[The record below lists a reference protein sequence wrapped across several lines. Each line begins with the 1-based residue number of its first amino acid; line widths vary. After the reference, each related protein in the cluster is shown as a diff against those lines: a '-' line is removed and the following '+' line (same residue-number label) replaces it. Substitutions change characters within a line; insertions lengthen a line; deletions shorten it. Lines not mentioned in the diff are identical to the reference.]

1 MSRSSSSIGSYHRLE
16 RADECSIRNAQ
27 IEARFAPWAGGR
39 IVSLRHVDHGDIL
52 VPLNDL
58 HFAPDAWPKA
68 GAFPLFPFHNRIRDA
83 YFTMNDRRVRLRPNM
98 ANGRDVMHGPAHQR
112 PWDITEIGPT
122 LLGMTLNYHAD
133 DDWPF
138 DFTASQRF
146 ELCEDGL
153 SISLKLINSGK
164 TAMPG
169 GIGWH
174 PYFKPTSDDSI
185 RVHSARPAKKSRAG
199 NRPGANDPIT
209 LDVAHH
215 YSGWTHSTVRID
227 TETSATIS
235 LKGDAELSYCAVLH
249 KADYLCIE
257 PVSHLAGA
265 FDAAPTLW
273 PETGLRL
280 LAPGASMK
288 GTARLRVF

>member
-1 MSRSSSSIGSYHRLE
+1 M
-16 RADECSIRNAQ
+16 
-27 IEARFAPWAGGR
+27 
-39 IVSLRHVDHGDIL
+39 VSLRHVDHGDIL

-58 HFAPDAWPKA
+58 HFAPYAWPKA

-83 YFTMNDRRVRLRPNM
+83 YFTMNDRRIRLRPNM

-153 SISLKLINSGK
+153 SISLKLTNSGK

-174 PYFKPTSDDSI
+174 PYFTPSPDGQI
-185 RVHSARPAKKSRAG
+185 QVHAEQTAECPDA
-199 NRPGANDPIT
+199 GANPIT
-209 LDVAHH
+209 LDVTQH
-215 YSGWTHSTVRID
+215 YSGWTETIARID
-227 TETSATIS
+227 TLPGATIS
-235 LKGDAELSYCAVLH
+235 LTAFSGLSYCALLH

-265 FDAAPTLW
+265 FQIAPASRSGA
-273 PETGLRL
+273 GLRL
-280 LAPGASMK
+280 LAPGEFMT
-288 GTARLRVF
+288 GTAMLRIW